1 MAVMYNTI
9 NSWIFFRQ
17 RPSARL
23 IPAIVVGMSGIFALF
38 WHDLRS
44 TQASAGLMWGI
55 GLSALGTLGFSFGNM
70 ISQRHQRLQRDAL
83 TTNRYGMLYGALM
96 MALVS
101 LLQGVS
107 PQPT

>member
-1 MAVMYNTI
+1 
-9 NSWIFFRQ
+9 
-17 RPSARL
+17 
-23 IPAIVVGMSGIFALF
+23 
-38 WHDLRS
+38 
-44 TQASAGLMWGI
+44 
-55 GLSALGTLGFSFGNM
+55 M

-101 LLQGVS
+101 LLQGFS